1 MVGRRKGKRHGYKQD
16 PAGGTGGEE
25 EAEADRDGTPRHR
38 DRARRGQDALRN
50 RAGARQA
57 AEDRHARDQGP
68 GGRVRQRRGRARQQ
82 PLRPPLRMHEARRLQ
97 GVLPAQ
103 EHAMQVL
110 PPVQLA
116 LPRLHRGQVREAGVV
131 PVRLQRVQGTGAR
144 SASASTATAPR
155 RRTTARSS
163 SSRAGAPT
171 SRRRS
176 CSSSTSCSAA

>member
-1 MVGRRKGKRHGYKQD
+1 MGNYFGKSMLFYPMRPMAGRKKERQHGHKQD
-16 PAGGTGGEE
+16 TARRTGGLE

-38 DRARRGQDALRN
+38 NGAGRRQDALRH

-68 GGRVRQRRGRARQQ
+68 GRRVRQGRGRARQQ

-116 LPRLHRGQVREAGVV
+116 LLRLHRGQMRETGIVA
-131 PVRLQRVQGTGAR
+131 VRLQRMQGQER
-144 SASASTATAPR
+144 
-155 RRTTARSS
+155 
-163 SSRAGAPT
+163 RAGAPT

-176 CSSSTSCSAA
+176 CSSSTSCSTA